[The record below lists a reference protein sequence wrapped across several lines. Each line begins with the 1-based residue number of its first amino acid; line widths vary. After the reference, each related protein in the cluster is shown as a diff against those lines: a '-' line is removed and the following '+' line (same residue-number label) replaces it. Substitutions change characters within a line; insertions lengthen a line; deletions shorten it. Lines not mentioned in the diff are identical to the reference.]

1 MIEKL
6 PIKNSWLVKV
16 WKNNPTIAHNILYVK
31 GEKILPA
38 HISNHNSTREKAI
51 ILLMIPNREQ
61 ERWHYLQAK
70 KMATLLRGVTSKFHG
85 DFCCLNCPH
94 SFRTETNA

>member
-6 PIKNSWLVKV
+6 PIKNSWLEKV

-38 HISNHNSTREKAI
+38 HISNHNSTRAKAI

-85 DFCCLNCPH
+85 DFLLFELS
-94 SFRTETNA
+94 SFF

>member
-6 PIKNSWLVKV
+6 PIKNSWLEKV